1 MQMTEVDRIRRE
13 SEAKMEAAIEAIRK
27 QFLTIRTDRAHP
39 SLVEH
44 IKVDYYG
51 TSTVLRQLAS
61 ISAPEVRLIVIQ
73 PWDKGSISAIE
84 KAILTSDIGVTP
96 MSDGKLIRLTLP
108 QLTKERR
115 EELKKMLHRVA
126 EEGRVSIRNTR
137 HQAFE
142 KIMEAEK
149 KNLMTEDDRY
159 LAKDKLQELTD
170 ECIKIIDETLK
181 QKEEDISR

>member
-1 MQMTEVDRIRRE
+1 MIMTEVDRLCKE
-13 SEAKMEAAIEAIRK
+13 AEAKMQATIEAIKK

-39 SLVEH
+39 SLVEN

-84 KAILTSDIGVTP
+84 KAILVSDIGVTP
-96 MSDGKLIRLTLP
+96 VNDGKLIRLTMP

-115 EELKKMLHRVA
+115 EDLKKMLHRIA
-126 EEGRVSIRNTR
+126 EEGRVSTRNTR

-142 KIMEAEK
+142 RIVQAEK
-149 KNLMTEDDRY
+149 NNLMTEDDRY

-170 ECIKIIDETLK
+170 KYIKTIDETLK
-181 QKEEDISR
+181 QKEEDISK